1 MMLKKRVVMEP
12 VGRSAQK
19 RQAVINAA
27 LAEFKDKGFVGA
39 SMDAIADRAQV
50 SKRTVYNHFASKE
63 LLFHEVTSSFWVRS
77 KQAASLQFDASR
89 TIEDQLLQIARSVWT
104 VYQSEELIE
113 QARIVLAELIRQ
125 PELVEQ
131 ALAQVNDQECGL
143 LPFLQQA
150 VSAGALQIPDIK
162 IAETQFW
169 GLMKSFAFWPAVFRF
184 HDFSAQAEQVLNSN
198 VQMFV
203 RQYLPDSN

>member
-1 MMLKKRVVMEP
+1 MEP

-19 RQAVINAA
+19 RQAVVNAA

-39 SMDAIADRAQV
+39 SMDAIAERAQV

-63 LLFHEVTSSFWVRS
+63 LLFNEVTSSFWVRS

-89 TIEDQLLQIARSVWT
+89 PVEEQLLQIARSVWT

-150 VSAGALQIPDIK
+150 VSAGVLQIPDIK

-184 HDFSAQAEQVLNSN
+184 HDFSAQADQVLNSN

-203 RQYLPDSN
+203 RQYLPG

>member
-39 SMDAIADRAQV
+39 SMDAIAERAQV

-63 LLFHEVTSSFWVRS
+63 LLFNEVTSSFWVRS

-89 TIEDQLLQIARSVWT
+89 TVEDQLLQIARSVWD
-104 VYQSEELIE
+104 VYQSDELIE

-203 RQYLPDSN
+203 RQYLPG

>member
-1 MMLKKRVVMEP
+1 MEP

-39 SMDAIADRAQV
+39 SMDAIAERAQV

-63 LLFHEVTSSFWVRS
+63 LLFNKVTSSFWVRS

-89 TIEDQLLQIARSVWT
+89 TVEDQLLQIARSVWD
-104 VYQSEELIE
+104 VYQSDELIE

-203 RQYLPDSN
+203 RQYLPG

>member
-1 MMLKKRVVMEP
+1 MMEP

-39 SMDAIADRAQV
+39 SMDAIAERAQV

-63 LLFHEVTSSFWVRS
+63 LLFNEVTGSFWVQT

-89 TIEDQLLQIARSVWT
+89 PVQEQLLQIARSVWT
-104 VYQSEELIE
+104 VYQSETLIE

-143 LPFLQQA
+143 LPFLHQA
-150 VSAGALQIPDIK
+150 VAAGVLQIPDIK

-184 HDFSAQAEQVLNSN
+184 HDYSAQAEQVLHSN

-203 RQYLPDSN
+203 RQYLPG

>member
-1 MMLKKRVVMEP
+1 MEP

-39 SMDAIADRAQV
+39 SMDAIAERAQV

-63 LLFHEVTSSFWVRS
+63 LLFNEVTSSFWVRS

-89 TIEDQLLQIARSVWT
+89 TVEDQLLQIARSVWD
-104 VYQSEELIE
+104 VYQSDELIE

-150 VSAGALQIPDIK
+150 VGAGALQIPDIK

-203 RQYLPDSN
+203 RQYLPG

>member
-1 MMLKKRVVMEP
+1 MEP

-39 SMDAIADRAQV
+39 SMDAIAERAQV

-63 LLFHEVTSSFWVRS
+63 LLFNEVTSSFWVRS

-89 TIEDQLLQIARSVWT
+89 TVGDQLLQIARSVWD
-104 VYQSEELIE
+104 VYQSDELIE

-184 HDFSAQAEQVLNSN
+184 HDFSAQAGQILHSN

-203 RQYLPDSN
+203 RQYLPG

>member
-1 MMLKKRVVMEP
+1 MEP

-39 SMDAIADRAQV
+39 SMDAIAERAQV

-89 TIEDQLLQIARSVWT
+89 PVEEQLLQIARSVWD

-150 VSAGALQIPDIK
+150 VAAGVLQIPDIK

-184 HDFSAQAEQVLNSN
+184 HDFSAQAEQVMQSN

-203 RQYLPDSN
+203 RQYLPR

>member
-1 MMLKKRVVMEP
+1 MEP

-39 SMDAIADRAQV
+39 SMDAIAERAQV

-89 TIEDQLLQIARSVWT
+89 PVEDQLLQIARSVWT
-104 VYQSEELIE
+104 VYQSDELIE

-203 RQYLPDSN
+203 RQYLPGSN

>member
-1 MMLKKRVVMEP
+1 MEP

-39 SMDAIADRAQV
+39 SMDAIAERAQV
-50 SKRTVYNHFASKE
+50 SKRTVYNHFTSKE

-77 KQAASLQFDASR
+77 KQAASLKFDASR
-89 TIEDQLLQIARSVWT
+89 PVEDQLLQIARSVWT
-104 VYQSEELIE
+104 VYQSDELIE

-203 RQYLPDSN
+203 RQYLPH

>member
-1 MMLKKRVVMEP
+1 MEP

-19 RQAVINAA
+19 RQAVMTAA

-89 TIEDQLLQIARSVWT
+89 PVGDQLLQIARSVWS

-150 VSAGALQIPDIK
+150 VNAGALQIPDIK

-184 HDFSAQAEQVLNSN
+184 HDFSAQAEQVMQSN

-203 RQYLPDSN
+203 RQYLPG

>member
-1 MMLKKRVVMEP
+1 MEP

-39 SMDAIADRAQV
+39 SMDAIAERAQV

-63 LLFHEVTSSFWVRS
+63 LLFNEVTSSFWVRS

-89 TIEDQLLQIARSVWT
+89 TVEDQLLQIACSVWD
-104 VYQSEELIE
+104 VYQSDELIE

-203 RQYLPDSN
+203 RQYLPG

>member
-1 MMLKKRVVMEP
+1 MEP

-27 LAEFKDKGFVGA
+27 LAEFKDKGFGGA
-39 SMDAIADRAQV
+39 SMDAIAERAQV

-89 TIEDQLLQIARSVWT
+89 PVEEQLLQIARSVWD

-143 LPFLQQA
+143 LPFLQQT
-150 VSAGALQIPDIK
+150 VNAGALQIPDIK

-184 HDFSAQAEQVLNSN
+184 HDFSAQAEQVMQSN

-203 RQYLPDSN
+203 RQYLPR

>member
-1 MMLKKRVVMEP
+1 MEP

-39 SMDAIADRAQV
+39 SMDAIAERAQV

-89 TIEDQLLQIARSVWT
+89 TVEDQLLQIARSVWD

-150 VSAGALQIPDIK
+150 VAAGVLQIPDIK

-184 HDFSAQAEQVLNSN
+184 HDFSAQAEQVMQSN

-203 RQYLPDSN
+203 RQYLPC

>member
-131 ALAQVNDQECGL
+131 ALAQVNAQECGL

-203 RQYLPDSN
+203 RQYLPD

>member
-1 MMLKKRVVMEP
+1 M
-12 VGRSAQK
+12 
-19 RQAVINAA
+19 INAA

-39 SMDAIADRAQV
+39 SMDAIAERAQV

-63 LLFHEVTSSFWVRS
+63 LLFNKVTSSFWVRS

-89 TIEDQLLQIARSVWT
+89 TVEDQLLQIARSVWD
-104 VYQSEELIE
+104 VYQSDELIE

-203 RQYLPDSN
+203 RQYLPG

>member
-1 MMLKKRVVMEP
+1 MEP

-89 TIEDQLLQIARSVWT
+89 TIEDQLLQIARAVWT

-131 ALAQVNDQECGL
+131 ALVQVNNQECGL

-184 HDFSAQAEQVLNSN
+184 HDFSALAEQVMQSN

-203 RQYLPDSN
+203 RQYLPG

>member
-1 MMLKKRVVMEP
+1 MEP

-39 SMDAIADRAQV
+39 SMDAIAEHAQV
-50 SKRTVYNHFASKE
+50 SKRTVYNHFASKD
-63 LLFHEVTSSFWVRS
+63 LLFNEVTSSFWVRS

-89 TIEDQLLQIARSVWT
+89 TVEDQLLQIARSVWD
-104 VYQSEELIE
+104 VYQSDELIE

-203 RQYLPDSN
+203 RQYLPG

>member
-1 MMLKKRVVMEP
+1 MEP

-89 TIEDQLLQIARSVWT
+89 TIEDQLLQIARAVWT

-131 ALAQVNDQECGL
+131 ALAQVNNQECGL

>member
-1 MMLKKRVVMEP
+1 MEP

-39 SMDAIADRAQV
+39 SMDAIAERAQV

-63 LLFHEVTSSFWVRS
+63 LLFNEVTSSFWVRS

-89 TIEDQLLQIARSVWT
+89 TVEDQLLQIARSVWD
-104 VYQSEELIE
+104 VYQSDELIE

-150 VSAGALQIPDIK
+150 LSAGALQIPDIK

-203 RQYLPDSN
+203 RQYLPG

>member
-1 MMLKKRVVMEP
+1 MEP

-27 LAEFKDKGFVGA
+27 LAEFKDKGFGGA
-39 SMDAIADRAQV
+39 SMDAIAERAQV

-89 TIEDQLLQIARSVWT
+89 PVEEQLLQIARSVWD

-150 VSAGALQIPDIK
+150 VAAGVLQIPDIK

-184 HDFSAQAEQVLNSN
+184 HDFSAQAEQVMQSN

-203 RQYLPDSN
+203 RQYLPC

>member
-1 MMLKKRVVMEP
+1 MEP

-39 SMDAIADRAQV
+39 SMDAIAERAQV

-63 LLFHEVTSSFWVRS
+63 LLFNEVTSSFWVRS

-89 TIEDQLLQIARSVWT
+89 TVEDQLLQIARSVWT
-104 VYQSEELIE
+104 VYQSDELIE

-203 RQYLPDSN
+203 RQYLPG

>member
-1 MMLKKRVVMEP
+1 MEP

-39 SMDAIADRAQV
+39 SMDAIAERAQV

-89 TIEDQLLQIARSVWT
+89 PVEEQLLQIARSVWD

-150 VSAGALQIPDIK
+150 VAAGVLQIPDIK

-184 HDFSAQAEQVLNSN
+184 HDFSAQAEQVMQSN

-203 RQYLPDSN
+203 RQYLPC

>member
-1 MMLKKRVVMEP
+1 MEP

-39 SMDAIADRAQV
+39 SMDAIAEHAQV
-50 SKRTVYNHFASKE
+50 SKRTVYNHFASKD
-63 LLFHEVTSSFWVRS
+63 LLFNEVTSSFWVRS

-89 TIEDQLLQIARSVWT
+89 TVEDQLLQIARSVWA
-104 VYQSEELIE
+104 VYQSAELIE

-203 RQYLPDSN
+203 RQYLPG

>member
-1 MMLKKRVVMEP
+1 MEP

-19 RQAVINAA
+19 RQAVIDAA

-39 SMDAIADRAQV
+39 SMDAIAERAQV

-63 LLFHEVTSSFWVRS
+63 LLFNEVTGSFWVQT

-89 TIEDQLLQIARSVWT
+89 DVAEQLLQIARSVWT
-104 VYQSEELIE
+104 VYQSETLIE

-131 ALAQVNDQECGL
+131 ALAQVNNQECGL
-143 LPFLQQA
+143 LPFLHQA
-150 VSAGALQIPDIK
+150 VAAGVLDIPDIK

-184 HDFSAQAEQVLNSN
+184 HDYSAQAEQILQSN

-203 RQYLPDSN
+203 RQYLPG

>member
-1 MMLKKRVVMEP
+1 MEP

-184 HDFSAQAEQVLNSN
+184 HDFSAQAEQVMQSN

-203 RQYLPDSN
+203 RQYLPG

>member
-1 MMLKKRVVMEP
+1 MEP

-39 SMDAIADRAQV
+39 SMDAIAERAQV

-63 LLFHEVTSSFWVRS
+63 LLFNEVTSSFWVQT

-89 TIEDQLLQIARSVWT
+89 PVDEQLLQIARSVWT
-104 VYQSEELIE
+104 VYQSDTLIE
-113 QARIVLAELIRQ
+113 QVRIVLAELIRQ

-143 LPFLQQA
+143 LPFLHQA
-150 VSAGALQIPDIK
+150 VAAGVLQIPDIK

-184 HDFSAQAEQVLNSN
+184 HDYSAQSEQILHSN

-203 RQYLPDSN
+203 RQYLPG

>member
-1 MMLKKRVVMEP
+1 MEP

-39 SMDAIADRAQV
+39 SMDAIAERAQV

-63 LLFHEVTSSFWVRS
+63 LLFNEVTSSFWVQT
-77 KQAASLQFDASR
+77 KQAASLQFDTSR
-89 TIEDQLLQIARSVWT
+89 DVDEQLLQIARSVWA
-104 VYQSEELIE
+104 VYQSETLIE

-143 LPFLQQA
+143 LPFLHQA
-150 VSAGALQIPDIK
+150 VAAGALKIPDIK

-184 HDFSAQAEQVLNSN
+184 HDYSAQSEQILHCN

-203 RQYLPDSN
+203 RQYLPE

>member
-1 MMLKKRVVMEP
+1 MEP

-19 RQAVINAA
+19 RQAVITAA

-77 KQAASLQFDASR
+77 KQAASLQFDANR
-89 TIEDQLLQIARSVWT
+89 PVGDQLLQIARSVWS

-184 HDFSAQAEQVLNSN
+184 HDFSLQAEQVMQSN

-203 RQYLPDSN
+203 RQYLPG

>member
-39 SMDAIADRAQV
+39 SMDAIAERAQV

-63 LLFHEVTSSFWVRS
+63 LLFNEVTSSFWVRS

-89 TIEDQLLQIARSVWT
+89 TVEDQLLQIARSVWD
-104 VYQSEELIE
+104 VYQSDELIE

-150 VSAGALQIPDIK
+150 VGAGALQIPDIK

-203 RQYLPDSN
+203 RQYLPG

>member
-1 MMLKKRVVMEP
+1 MEP

-39 SMDAIADRAQV
+39 SMDAIAERAQV

-63 LLFHEVTSSFWVRS
+63 LLFNEVTSSFWVRS

-89 TIEDQLLQIARSVWT
+89 TVEDQLLQIARSVWT

-143 LPFLQQA
+143 LPFLQQS

-203 RQYLPDSN
+203 RQYLPG

>member
-1 MMLKKRVVMEP
+1 MEP

-39 SMDAIADRAQV
+39 SMDAIAERAQV

-63 LLFHEVTSSFWVRS
+63 LLFNEVTSSFWVRS

-89 TIEDQLLQIARSVWT
+89 TVEDQLLQIARSVWG
-104 VYQSEELIE
+104 VYQSDELIE

-203 RQYLPDSN
+203 RQYLPR

>member
-1 MMLKKRVVMEP
+1 MEP

-39 SMDAIADRAQV
+39 SMDAIAERAQV

-63 LLFHEVTSSFWVRS
+63 LLFNEVTSSFWVRS

-89 TIEDQLLQIARSVWT
+89 TVEDQLLQIARSVWD
-104 VYQSEELIE
+104 VYQSDELIE

-203 RQYLPDSN
+203 RQYLPG

>member
-1 MMLKKRVVMEP
+1 MEP

-39 SMDAIADRAQV
+39 SMDAIAERAQV

-89 TIEDQLLQIARSVWT
+89 PVEDQLLQIARSVWT

-150 VSAGALQIPDIK
+150 VSASALQIPDIK

-184 HDFSAQAEQVLNSN
+184 HDFSAQADEVLNSN

-203 RQYLPDSN
+203 RQYLPC

>member
-1 MMLKKRVVMEP
+1 MEP

-39 SMDAIADRAQV
+39 SMDAIAERAQV

-63 LLFHEVTSSFWVRS
+63 LLFNEVTGSFWVQT
-77 KQAASLQFDASR
+77 KQAASLRFDASR
-89 TIEDQLLQIARSVWT
+89 PVQEQLLQIARSVWT
-104 VYQSEELIE
+104 VYQSETLIE

-143 LPFLQQA
+143 LPFLHQA
-150 VSAGALQIPDIK
+150 VAAGVLQIPDIK

-184 HDFSAQAEQVLNSN
+184 HDYSAQAEQVLQSN

-203 RQYLPDSN
+203 RQYLPGSN

>member
-1 MMLKKRVVMEP
+1 MEP

-39 SMDAIADRAQV
+39 SMDAIAERAQV

-63 LLFHEVTSSFWVRS
+63 LLFNEVTSSFWVRS

-89 TIEDQLLQIARSVWT
+89 TVEDQLLQIARSVWD
-104 VYQSEELIE
+104 VYQSDELIE

-184 HDFSAQAEQVLNSN
+184 HDYSAQAEQVMQSN

-203 RQYLPDSN
+203 RQYLPG

>member
-1 MMLKKRVVMEP
+1 MMEP

-19 RQAVINAA
+19 RQAVVNAA

-39 SMDAIADRAQV
+39 SMDAIAERAQV

-63 LLFHEVTSSFWVRS
+63 LLFNEVTSSFWVRS

-89 TIEDQLLQIARSVWT
+89 PVEEQLLQIARSVWT

-150 VSAGALQIPDIK
+150 VSAGVLQIPDIK

-184 HDFSAQAEQVLNSN
+184 HDFSAQADQVLNSN

-203 RQYLPDSN
+203 RQYLPG

>member
-1 MMLKKRVVMEP
+1 MEP

-19 RQAVINAA
+19 RQAVIDAA

-39 SMDAIADRAQV
+39 SMDAIAERAQV

-63 LLFHEVTSSFWVRS
+63 LLFNEVTGSFWVQT

-89 TIEDQLLQIARSVWT
+89 DVAEQLLQIARSVWT
-104 VYQSEELIE
+104 VYQSETLIE

-131 ALAQVNDQECGL
+131 ALAQVNNQECGL
-143 LPFLQQA
+143 LPFLHQA
-150 VSAGALQIPDIK
+150 VAAGVLHIPDIK

-184 HDFSAQAEQVLNSN
+184 HDYSAQAEQILQSN

-203 RQYLPDSN
+203 RQYLPG

>member
-1 MMLKKRVVMEP
+1 MEP

-39 SMDAIADRAQV
+39 SMDAIAERAQV

-63 LLFHEVTSSFWVRS
+63 LLFNEVTSSFWVRS

-89 TIEDQLLQIARSVWT
+89 PVEEQLLQIARSVWT

-150 VSAGALQIPDIK
+150 VSAGVLQIPDIK

-184 HDFSAQAEQVLNSN
+184 HDFSAQADQVLNSN

-203 RQYLPDSN
+203 RQYLPG